1 MQYLNGLIYGS
12 GFTTGAFI
20 VIVLV
25 KAIFNTGLC

>member
-1 MQYLNGLIYGS
+1 MQYLNGLIYGA

-25 KAIFNTGLC
+25 KAVFHTGLC